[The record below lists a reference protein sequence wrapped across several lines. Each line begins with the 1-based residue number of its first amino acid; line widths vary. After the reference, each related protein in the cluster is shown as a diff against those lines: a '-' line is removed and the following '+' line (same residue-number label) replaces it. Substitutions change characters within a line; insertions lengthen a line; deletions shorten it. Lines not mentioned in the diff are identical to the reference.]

1 MKTDLIWHTEKRK
14 VSDLKEHPKNPRK
27 ITKEQMEHIK
37 NSISNFNYV
46 ETVVINL
53 DNIILAGHMRTKA
66 LKELGRGK
74 EEIEVRVPNRILTDK
89 EAEEY
94 LIRSN
99 KNTGSWDFDIL
110 ANNWDTDELFDFG
123 FTEADLQFSPIEE
136 IVEEDAED
144 DQILEPTKDPQTKLG
159 DIYELGPHR
168 LICGDSTDPDT
179 VQKVLDG
186 NEPILMVTDPPYGV
200 NYDAS
205 WRSDYLK
212 DGGKRAKGKVQNDD
226 RENWS
231 LAWILFP
238 GSVAYIWHSDRFCFE
253 VLKSLIDN
261 EFKIISQIVWVKQ
274 HFALSRGDYHSKHEC
289 AYYAVK
295 KDHNHSWQGSRD
307 QSTVWEISNL
317 GAFGKS
323 KDEDERTN
331 HSTQKPLECMAR
343 PIRNNSE
350 KGDWVYD
357 PFLGSGTTLIAAEQL
372 GRRCIGIELDPA
384 YCDVIV
390 QRWLNIRKKEGKAC
404 EFFKN
409 GVLLDNM
416 NT

>member
-205 WRSDYLK
+205 WRETV
-212 DGGKRAKGKVQNDD
+212 GKGARSKGKVQNDD
-226 RENWS
+226 KVDWRISYS
-231 LAWILFP
+231 LFN
-238 GSVAYIWHSDRFCFE
+238 GSVVYVWHAGRHTAEVARNLEDCDFE
-253 VLKSLIDN
+253 IV
-261 EFKIISQIVWVKQ
+261 SQIIWSKQ
-274 HFALSRGDYHSKHEC
+274 HFALSRGDYHWKHEPC
-289 AYYAVK
+289 WYAVK
-295 KDHNHSWQGSRD
+295 KGHAHNWKGDRK
-307 QSTVWEISNL
+307 QSTVWDIANL
-317 GAFGKS
+317 NCFGKS
-323 KDEDERTN
+323 KDEDERTS
-331 HSTQKPLECMAR
+331 HSTQKPIECMAK
-343 PIRNNSE
+343 PILNHTE